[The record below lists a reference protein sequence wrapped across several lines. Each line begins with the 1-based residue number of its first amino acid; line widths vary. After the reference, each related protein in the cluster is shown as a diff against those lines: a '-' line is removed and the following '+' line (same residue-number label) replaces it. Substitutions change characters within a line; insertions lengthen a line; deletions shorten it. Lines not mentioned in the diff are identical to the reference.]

1 MAIGWFPGRGINGN
15 LRVNAIQIVNRE
27 GVGRCWPFRP
37 AWHART
43 VYRTSTRPVATK
55 TLHAARRRKPSSNK
69 WALRFILARLYTQ
82 SPGIVLR
89 NSEALVHCC
98 TAATSRGCRCRLS
111 FRNIWS
117 LVSRLPLRSLRH
129 RVSHRRFNRVTR
141 VSIGISSPFE
151 NQFQRFVSRW
161 FFGLP
166 ECFIWAR
173 NFYSQKIF
181 TLFLSE
187 ASVMLFGG

>member
-1 MAIGWFPGRGINGN
+1 MLTFPACVARAHSIQNKHSARGNENTARCPPPQAFQQQMSLAVYIGTPLYAVSR
-15 LRVNAIQIVNRE
+15 NR
-27 GVGRCWPFRP
+27 
-37 AWHART
+37 A
-43 VYRTSTRPVATK
+43 SK
-55 TLHAARRRKPSSNK
+55 L
-69 WALRFILARLYTQ
+69 
-82 SPGIVLR
+82 
-89 NSEALVHCC
+89 EALVHCC

-173 NFYSQKIF
+173 NFYSQKILRCF
-181 TLFLSE
+181 YRGL
-187 ASVMLFGG
+187 A